1 MLNSYLSIL
10 EDSLKKK
17 LAVLEQIDEVSD
29 VQTALLKE
37 ETFDLERFDSTV
49 DEKDAFIKQLSEL
62 DDGFETLYEKVREE
76 LLKDRRQY
84 EQQIG
89 RMQKLIGQITDKSVS
104 IQAKESRNKAA
115 VERYF
120 AREKKSIGQD
130 RKTAKA
136 AYGYYKNMNN
146 TNVPASRFMDQKK

>member
-37 ETFDLERFDSTV
+37 ETFDLERFDATV
-49 DEKDAFIKQLSEL
+49 NEKDAFIKQLSEL

-104 IQAKESRNKAA
+104 RPRKAGTRRLWSGILQEKRR
-115 VERYF
+115 VSGRTERRQRPPM
-120 AREKKSIGQD
+120 ATIRI
-130 RKTAKA
+130 
-136 AYGYYKNMNN
+136 
-146 TNVPASRFMDQKK
+146 

>member
-37 ETFDLERFDSTV
+37 ETFDLERFDATV

-89 RMQKLIGQITDKSVS
+89 RMQKLIGQITDRRLWSGILQEKRRVS
-104 IQAKESRNKAA
+104 GRT
-115 VERYF
+115 ERRQRPPM
-120 AREKKSIGQD
+120 ATIRI
-130 RKTAKA
+130 
-136 AYGYYKNMNN
+136 
-146 TNVPASRFMDQKK
+146 

>member
-37 ETFDLERFDSTV
+37 ETFDLERFDATV

-62 DDGFETLYEKVREE
+62 DDGFEKFSAMETALAKLQSNSSAVTS
-76 LLKDRRQY
+76 LL
-84 EQQIG
+84 G
-89 RMQKLIGQITDKSVS
+89 GS
-104 IQAKESRNKAA
+104 
-115 VERYF
+115 
-120 AREKKSIGQD
+120 
-130 RKTAKA
+130 
-136 AYGYYKNMNN
+136 
-146 TNVPASRFMDQKK
+146 

>member
-37 ETFDLERFDSTV
+37 ETFDLERFDATV

-84 EQQIG
+84 EQQ
-89 RMQKLIGQITDKSVS
+89 
-104 IQAKESRNKAA
+104 
-115 VERYF
+115 YC
-120 AREKKSIGQD
+120 
-130 RKTAKA
+130 
-136 AYGYYKNMNN
+136 
-146 TNVPASRFMDQKK
+146 